1 MLRSI
6 ILASV
11 KAAVQLVSQHP
22 RSLMC
27 WGVVLSLSSTSP
39 LFAHEKPAV
48 AAPASQR
55 ADLERQYPVRPT
67 IFGRPLRFQ
76 GFHLHV
82 SFGPGLGPDVSG
94 LYHAM
99 EIGYSFQGYSISFL
113 HTFLQ
118 SKGVL
123 WENPG
128 GPDEIGGFMLQVRG
142 PLYFEDLSWKFA
154 SGVGGTVDQSDGFH
168 AQPGFGVHYGVDL
181 HFPIWARFGPTL
193 SLDAMN
199 VYSQGH
205 HHFGAG
211 LALGLSVF

>member
-1 MLRSI
+1 MIRP
-6 ILASV
+6 AHWTSV
-11 KAAVQLVSQHP
+11 NAAVQLISKRPRTVVWLGVLLSVSWTSAVFSQDQAA
-22 RSLMC
+22 
-27 WGVVLSLSSTSP
+27 WAEASP
-39 LFAHEKPAV
+39 LQIEPK
-48 AAPASQR
+48 R
-55 ADLERQYPVRPT
+55 TYPTRPT

-76 GFHLHV
+76 GFHFHV

-99 EIGYSFQGYSISFL
+99 EMGYSFQGYSISLL

-118 SKGVL
+118 SKGVF
-123 WENPG
+123 WPEAR
-128 GPDEIGGFMLQVRG
+128 GPDEIGGFMIQVRG

-154 SGVGGTVDQSDGFH
+154 SGIGGTVDQSDGFH
-168 AQPGFGVHYGVDL
+168 AQPGFGVHYGLDL
-181 HFPIWARFGPTL
+181 HFPIWTRFGPTL

-211 LALGLSVF
+211 LALGFSIF